1 MNLHQES
8 PKLVPIV
15 TNVSAN
21 AAFDYLYEFS
31 ETRKVLEEFFKP
43 SSPLPLES
51 DFAELEYNLHRQAGN
66 SYVGQRLAAKDYSD
80 EPAPP
85 LSPRGHQ
92 PGGTPDLISL
102 GDTEDLVSGAILADH
117 STSAIER
124 SLNLLTHDPDV
135 ISNNADEDL
144 AETEV
149 SSPAFYSLE
158 AHANSFLAHFLGIR
172 IIFLM
177 IIDRN

>member
-1 MNLHQES
+1 M
-8 PKLVPIV
+8 VPIV

-66 SYVGQRLAAKDYSD
+66 SYVGQRLAAKDYDD

-85 LSPRGHQ
+85 LSPRAHK

-102 GDTEDLVSGAILADH
+102 GDNEDLVSGTVLADH
-117 STSAIER
+117 HSTAAAER
-124 SLNLLTHDPDV
+124 TLNLLTHDVDA

-149 SSPAFYSLE
+149 GLPAICLHLLLLKIY
-158 AHANSFLAHFLGIR
+158 
-172 IIFLM
+172 
-177 IIDRN
+177 

>member
-1 MNLHQES
+1 M
-8 PKLVPIV
+8 VPIV

-102 GDTEDLVSGAILADH
+102 GDTEDLVCSGAILADH

-124 SLNLLTHDPDV
+124 SLNLLTHDADSN
-135 ISNNADEDL
+135 SNNADEGL

-149 SSPAFYSLE
+149 SSLAI
-158 AHANSFLAHFLGIR
+158 SFNFTLFTLTY
-172 IIFLM
+172 L
-177 IIDRN
+177 